1 MSKKIRFQSQRQ
13 EEFSKLLLSLCQ
25 SKSVWEV
32 WADFITLSACTISN
46 LAGKDA
52 PSYAEREAERLKHRN
67 QSRIPKKGTQNQAP
81 CESGLK

>member
-52 PSYAEREAERLKHRN
+52 PS
-67 QSRIPKKGTQNQAP
+67 
-81 CESGLK
+81 